1 MRNVKAWLR
10 RTTSGEMHHH
20 DRGFGYDPITKSESQ
35 TRNPKFRIPGRYI
48 AGSPNQQC
56 PAELRSRCLM
66 RYSPHS
72 TMINDD
78 AVTAYIR
85 ALLPD
90 ATVRVT
96 DKTGTKDH
104 LMVRV
109 TSSLFQDLSSAGGS
123 DARRPHSRAGN
134 YGHDAGRTSRR
145 AKWLTISRWRFR
157 KRSMSIRS

>member
-35 TRNPKFRIPGRYI
+35 TRNPKFRIAGRYI

-109 TSSLFQDLSSAGGS
+109 TSSLFQDKTLLDRHRTIYQALAAPMRDGRIHALEITATTPDELQGG
-123 DARRPHSRAGN
+123 PNG
-134 YGHDAGRTSRR
+134 
-145 AKWLTISRWRFR
+145 
-157 KRSMSIRS
+157 